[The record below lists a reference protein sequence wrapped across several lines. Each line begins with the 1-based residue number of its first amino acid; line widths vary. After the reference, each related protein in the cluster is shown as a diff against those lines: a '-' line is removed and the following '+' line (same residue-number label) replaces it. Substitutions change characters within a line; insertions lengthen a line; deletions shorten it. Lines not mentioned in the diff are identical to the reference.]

1 MLNRKTCEGQI
12 EGALSMG
19 LGQAVFEEIMTN
31 DQGRVINGNFR
42 DYKVPTFMDNPNN
55 EHVHVDF
62 VGDPFETGPNGAK
75 GVGEVAL
82 IPVMAAV
89 ANAINAA
96 TGAEIHNIPMTRERV
111 LQALRDQG
119 SCRKEG
125 SGIMSKNA
133 DFLVLGGGMIG
144 CATAYYLS
152 RGGASVTVLE
162 RGDTAFGTARGVR
175 RTGELDHLRAEPD
188 GSFHAQPGH
197 AGKPPAGAGG
207 RL

>member
-111 LQALRDQG
+111 LQALRD
-119 SCRKEG
+119 KE
-125 SGIMSKNA
+125 
-133 DFLVLGGGMIG
+133 
-144 CATAYYLS
+144 TAEKK
-152 RGGASVTVLE
+152 GAVS
-162 RGDTAFGTARGVR
+162 
-175 RTGELDHLRAEPD
+175 
-188 GSFHAQPGH
+188 
-197 AGKPPAGAGG
+197 
-207 RL
+207 